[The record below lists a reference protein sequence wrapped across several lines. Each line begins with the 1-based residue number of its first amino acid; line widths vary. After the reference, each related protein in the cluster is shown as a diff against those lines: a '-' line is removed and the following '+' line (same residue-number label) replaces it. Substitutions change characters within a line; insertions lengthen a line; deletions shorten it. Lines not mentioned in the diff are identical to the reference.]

1 MELKR
6 ASWEK
11 ELVKRYVD
19 NDDNDYDDDD
29 DDDDDD
35 DNNDDDNNGEAE
47 TILIRVLSG

>member
-19 NDDNDYDDDD
+19 NDDNDYDNDDD
-29 DDDDDD
+29 NDD
-35 DNNDDDNNGEAE
+35 DNNDDNGEAE
-47 TILIRVLSG
+47 TILMRVLPG